1 VRVSAGPAGRK
12 SMPAA
17 ARDFVR
23 RRVCAIVSDPI
34 DAGLRNR
41 VTCLIFVSHQI
52 LQRKLFQSS
61 RNPPP
66 GRSLR
71 SERNSC
77 TDVSRVY
84 YEKYIYTYSM
94 LSQEMSAETGLLIG
108 EKGEIGSPSDGTTAC
123 RHCLNTIR
131 FFG

>member
-1 VRVSAGPAGRK
+1 MLVLIDLLSRHDQFEVRVSAGPARRK
-12 SMPAA
+12 SVPAT

-41 VTCLIFVSHQI
+41 ITRLIFVSHQI

-77 TDVSRVY
+77 GNVSRTY
-84 YEKYIYTYSM
+84 YKKYKYTYSL
-94 LSQEMSAETGLLIG
+94 LSEKVSAETGLLI
-108 EKGEIGSPSDGTTAC
+108 DQ
-123 RHCLNTIR
+123 
-131 FFG
+131 

>member
-1 VRVSAGPAGRK
+1 MLVLIDLLRGHDQFEVRVSAGPTGRK

-23 RRVCAIVSDPI
+23 RRVCAIVYDPI

-41 VTCLIFVSHQI
+41 ITRLIFVSHQI

-61 RNPPP
+61 RNPAP
-66 GRSLR
+66 GRTLR

-77 TDVSRVY
+77 GNASR
-84 YEKYIYTYSM
+84 YI
-94 LSQEMSAETGLLIG
+94 LR
-108 EKGEIGSPSDGTTAC
+108 KV
-123 RHCLNTIR
+123 
-131 FFG
+131 